1 MAKQCKWGK
10 AYFMRKSV
18 LFILFMITVLLA
30 ACGGEKKEDSLE
42 ENSKTSV
49 DQTDHE
55 TQEDAD
61 DMDNELSDENDDA
74 SSDGDMALVDVSL
87 DISEG
92 ITEAYDFF
100 DKLYFSDTEIIDE
113 EIALKSAEVTVY
125 LDDPSKNSIAT
136 LRAHTIEP
144 QNSMNLS
151 VGITSPED
159 FEEKLT
165 KTDADGNDMAV
176 EVADGAYEY
185 AEKLIWKKDDLVYE
199 LDGGRS
205 VVSTN
210 KENEI
215 HPEDDRL
222 SFYENLV
229 PTNNELKTYDEFY
242 QNIKMPTQ
250 LPEDFTVGRVTLIY
264 DQPLGLSK
272 EPPARILYEA
282 KGPNHEVITF
292 LVYGEYEEAPPFK
305 GDQVSEE
312 NILGIP
318 VQIDEEKLLF
328 TLDDETHEIHY
339 MEVPEETILEIVES
353 IIEQAE

>member
-1 MAKQCKWGK
+1 MGK
-10 AYFMRKSV
+10 IIHMRKS
-18 LFILFMITVLLA
+18 ILFVLLMTTILFA
-30 ACGGEKKEDSLE
+30 ACGGNNE
-42 ENSKTSV
+42 EETSNTSV
-49 DQTDHE
+49 NNIDN
-55 TQEDAD
+55 
-61 DMDNELSDENDDA
+61 DMNDDEDNIDNGMNA
-74 SSDGDMALVDVSL
+74 NENNVNEFALVDVSL

-100 DKLYFSDTEIIDE
+100 DKLYFSDTDIIDE
-113 EIALKSAEVTVY
+113 EIALKSANVTVY
-125 LDDPSKNSIAT
+125 LDNQSKNSIAT
-136 LRAHTIEP
+136 FRAYTIEP
-144 QNSMNLS
+144 QNSFNLS
-151 VGITSPED
+151 VGINPED
-159 FEEKLT
+159 FEDKLN
-165 KTDADGNDMAV
+165 KTDADGNKMAV

-185 AEKLIWKKDDLVYE
+185 AEKLIWKADDFVYQ

-205 VVSTN
+205 VASTN

-215 HPEDDRL
+215 HPEEDRL

-282 KGPNHEVITF
+282 KVRNHEIITF
-292 LVYGEYEEAPPFK
+292 IVYGEYEEAPPFK